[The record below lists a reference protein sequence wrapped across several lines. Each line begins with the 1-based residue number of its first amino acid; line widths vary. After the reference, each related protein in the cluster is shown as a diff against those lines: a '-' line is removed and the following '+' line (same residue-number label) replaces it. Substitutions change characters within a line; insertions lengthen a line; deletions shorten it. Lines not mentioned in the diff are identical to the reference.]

1 MSATTKFLAMGTLLV
16 IMLVGVLPV
25 MTTAFPF
32 GPSQVVAPFEEMLP
46 GVYVAYE
53 WWNDSG
59 KDWGDEIYPTYP
71 AEPGETVT
79 AVPGDPGTGTG
90 DQTDPGYYPPYM
102 PYIYVEDVDSNVYW
116 IQEDYV
122 YDYSYNWSFS
132 NLLVVVVLDPDA
144 SYMSWLSGVN
154 WFVEPTATDIWG
166 LMWYPESV
174 ALTGDEVFIY
184 STFYLSEYNS
194 SYYYSA
200 NYTWYDDGM
209 NPVDANDV
217 IPNLKEEYA
226 WAAWMNESYEYDYEG
241 SFTSYGFDISEMFND
256 GETSQWMD
264 HYFSGLSAFNDTNGN
279 GIMDIV
285 YDPIEMDYDEDGI
298 VDWVYYE
305 MNATAS
311 ELVYDFYAESA
322 ELGNVVLPQLN
333 DEQQIEWSAEVV
345 DIDGNLMTAYPY
357 PEPIWCFCGTDAPP
371 EEIVEPETVPT
382 AVDRLEMVYRFEV
395 TDEAAVLK
403 VDQHFG
409 DFTNP
414 ETGVILPEVDGLSL
428 AAKYW
433 SSFSS
438 YTITGE
444 LYDGT
449 EVGMAM
455 PESAPAPEGTLRFE
469 EVREQE
475 TDLRTTIEFGG
486 TYLWGKDGGTYDVGT
501 AIIPTYFYAMPF
513 AEQGAPAAD
522 LAFGADMWY
531 MQTYY
536 YASCY
541 AEWDGHAITHDP
553 IFTVFPLS
561 APGPITSLIGL
572 LTNSAI
578 LIGAVGVVAIAVVC
592 VRVNNERKSL

>member
-1 MSATTKFLAMGTLLV
+1 MNATTKFLAMGGLLS
-16 IMLVGVLPV
+16 IMLVGVLP
-25 MTTAFPF
+25 TATLAFPIVYS
-32 GPSQVVAPFEEMLP
+32 PTQVVAPFEEMLT

-59 KDWGDEIYPTYP
+59 QDWGAEIYPTYP
-71 AEPGETVT
+71 ADPVGTDVT
-79 AVPGDPGTGTG
+79 TVPGDSGNETE
-90 DQTDPGYYPPYM
+90 PGYYPPYM
-102 PYIYVEDVDSNVYW
+102 PYIYVEDIGNNVYW
-116 IQEDYV
+116 IEEDYL

-132 NLLVVVVLDPDA
+132 SLLVVVVLDPDA
-144 SYMSWLSGVN
+144 SFMSWLSEVR
-154 WFVEPTATDIWG
+154 WFVQPTAVDIWG
-166 LMWYPESV
+166 LMWSPEPS
-174 ALTGDEVFIY
+174 AITGDEVFIY

-200 NYTWYDDGM
+200 NYTWYDDEM
-209 NPVDANDV
+209 NPVNANDI
-217 IPNLKEEYA
+217 IPNLKEEYS
-226 WAAWMNESYEYDYEG
+226 WASWMNESYEYAYEG
-241 SFTSYGFDISEMFND
+241 SFTSYGFDISETFND

-279 GIMDIV
+279 GIMDII
-285 YDPIEMDYDEDGI
+285 YDPVEMDYDEDGI
-298 VDWVYYE
+298 TDWVYYE

-322 ELGNVVLPQLN
+322 ELGTIVLPQLN
-333 DEQQIEWSAEVV
+333 DDGQIEWSAEVV
-345 DIDGNLMTAYPY
+345 DIEGNLMTTYPY
-357 PEPIWCFCGTDAPP
+357 PEPWCFCGTEDAPP
-371 EEIVEPETVPT
+371 DEIIEPDTVPT
-382 AVDRLEMVYRFEV
+382 TVDRLEMVYRFEV
-395 TDEAAVLK
+395 TDDAAIIK

-409 DFTNP
+409 DFISP
-414 ETGVILPEVDGLSL
+414 ETGIILPELEGLSL

-438 YTITGE
+438 YTISGA

-449 EVGMAM
+449 DLAVSM
-455 PESAPAPEGTLRFE
+455 PETEMAPEGTLRFE
-469 EVREQE
+469 EEIEEE
-475 TDLRTTIEFGG
+475 TKLRTKIEFGG

-501 AIIPTYFYAMPF
+501 AIIPTYFYAVPF
-513 AEQGAPAAD
+513 VDQGAPVAD

-541 AEWDGHAITHDP
+541 AEWDGYAITHDP

-561 APGPITSLIGL
+561 APGPISTLIGL
-572 LTNSAI
+572 ITNSAI

-592 VRVNNERKSL
+592 VRVNNERKSF

>member
-1 MSATTKFLAMGTLLV
+1 MSAPTKLLATGALLS
-16 IMLVGVLPV
+16 ILLVGVFPL
-25 MTTAFPF
+25 MTTASPF

-59 KDWGDEIYPTYP
+59 QDWGDEIYPTYP
-71 AEPGETVT
+71 AEPGQTE
-79 AVPGDPGTGTG
+79 PGDTGTIG
-90 DQTDPGYYPPYM
+90 RNETYPEPLPPYM
-102 PYIYVEDVDSNVYW
+102 PYIYVEDVDNNVYW
-116 IQEDYV
+116 IQEDYL

-154 WFVEPTATDIWG
+154 WFVEPTAVDIWG
-166 LMWYPESV
+166 LMWYPEPQ

-194 SYYYSA
+194 SYFYSA
-200 NYTWYDDGM
+200 NYSWFDDDM

-217 IPNLKEEYA
+217 IPTLKEEYS
-226 WAAWMNESYEYDYEG
+226 WAAWMNESYEYDYEDT
-241 SFTSYGFDISEMFND
+241 FTGYGFDISEMFND

-285 YDPIEMDYDEDGI
+285 YDPIEVDYNEDGI

-322 ELGNVVLPQLN
+322 ELGSVNLPALN
-333 DEQQIEWSAEVV
+333 DDNQIEWSAEVV
-345 DIDGNLMTAYPY
+345 DIEGNLMTTYPY
-357 PEPIWCFCGTDAPP
+357 PEPIWCFCGNETAPP
-371 EEIVEPETVPT
+371 EDPVEPIAVPT
-382 AVDRLEMVYRFEV
+382 AVDRLEMVYRFEL

-409 DFTNP
+409 DFKDP
-414 ETGVILPEVDGLSL
+414 ETGVILPEVEGLSL

-438 YTITGE
+438 YTISGE

-449 EVGMAM
+449 DLAASM
-455 PESAPAPEGTLRFE
+455 PETEAAPGGTIRFE
-469 EVREQE
+469 EEVAGE
-475 TDLRTTIEFGG
+475 TNTRSTVEFGG
-486 TYLWGKDGGTYDVGT
+486 TYLWGKDGGIYDVGT
-501 AIIPTYFYAMPF
+501 AIIPTYFYILPF
-513 AEQGAPAAD
+513 MEQGAPAPD

-531 MQTYY
+531 SQTYY

-561 APGPITSLIGL
+561 APGPISTLIGL
-572 LTNSAI
+572 ITNSAI

-592 VRVNNERKSL
+592 VRVNNERKSF

>member
-1 MSATTKFLAMGTLLV
+1 MSATTKYLAMGALLS
-16 IMLVGVLPV
+16 IMLVGVLPTV
-25 MTTAFPF
+25 TLAYPTVYEPN
-32 GPSQVVAPFEEMLP
+32 QVVAPYTEMLP

-53 WWNDSG
+53 WWNDTG
-59 KDWGDEIYPTYP
+59 EDWGDEIYPVYS
-71 AEPGETVT
+71 EPGT
-79 AVPGDPGTGTG
+79 AFGNMTEPGDPGNE
-90 DQTDPGYYPPYM
+90 TDPIYPPYM
-102 PYIYVEDVDSNVYW
+102 PYIYVEDVDNNSYW

-132 NLLVVVVLDPDA
+132 NLLVSVVLDPDGSFMA
-144 SYMSWLSGVN
+144 WLSEIR
-154 WFVEPTATDIWG
+154 WFVEPTAVDIWG
-166 LMWYPESV
+166 FVWGPDPL

-200 NYTWYDDGM
+200 NYTWYDDEM
-209 NPVDANDV
+209 NPVDANDI
-217 IPNLKEEYA
+217 IPNLREEYS
-226 WAAWMNESYEYDYEG
+226 WASWMNESYEYDYEG
-241 SFTSYGFDISEMFND
+241 SFTSYGFDVTEMFND
-256 GETSQWMD
+256 GETSQSMN

-298 VDWVYYE
+298 VDWIYYE

-322 ELGNVVLPQLN
+322 ELGNVVLPTLN
-333 DEQQIEWSAEVV
+333 DDDQIEWSAEVV
-345 DIDGNLMTAYPY
+345 DIEGNLMTAY

-371 EEIVEPETVPT
+371 EDFVEPEAVPT

-395 TDEAAVLK
+395 TNDAAVLK

-414 ETGVILPEVDGLSL
+414 ETGVILPEEQGLSL

-449 EVGMAM
+449 ELAPSM
-455 PESAPAPEGTLRFE
+455 PETELAPEGTIRFE
-469 EVREQE
+469 EVRDQE
-475 TDLRTTIEFGG
+475 TELRTTVEFGG
-486 TYLWGKDGGTYDVGT
+486 TYLWGKNGETYDVGT
-501 AIIPTYFYAMPF
+501 AIIPTYFYAIPF

-522 LAFGADMWY
+522 LAFGADMWN

-553 IFTVFPLS
+553 IFTVYPLE

-572 LTNSAI
+572 ITNSAI

-592 VRVNNERKSL
+592 VRVNNERKSF